1 MSQLPTKKQRR
12 ESDALEKR
20 FSLDFWS
27 EDDALDAFF
36 EPPKRTKLKV
46 SKKGLDL
53 VEDKN
58 KKLQREMAKRNMFP
72 LPVSS
77 ITEDIVDMSRLQVVP
92 SKKGA
97 KAGLFIEAKGNKLAR
112 SKKTRIT

>member
-58 KKLQREMAKRNMFP
+58 KKLRREMAKRNMFP

-77 ITEDIVDMSRLQVVP
+77 ITEDIVDMSRQQVVP
-92 SKKGA
+92 SKGA
-97 KAGLFIEAKGNKLAR
+97 KTGLFIEAKGNKLAR